1 MKMLRLA
8 ETRAVTQSPL
18 GAMTQPELGDEALV
32 REARGGSRP
41 AFEALVRRYQK
52 PLYLLC
58 FRYVRD
64 HDIAADLAQ
73 RTFIRVMEKL
83 TDLREDHTF
92 RSWLFRIGANLSL
105 NHLRDHARFVDE
117 AAAGR
122 EEPTVPPDTETQLEK
137 AELGVALRLAVAELP
152 TKQRMTLELRVYEEL
167 PFKEIAAALETTEG
181 AAKVNFHYAVRRLR
195 QLLASAG
202 SGKVGAR

>member
-1 MKMLRLA
+1 MLRLVA
-8 ETRAVTQSPL
+8 ARAVTQSPL
-18 GAMTQPELGDEALV
+18 REMTQPEQGEEDLV
-32 REARGGSRP
+32 RQAREGSRT

-64 HDIAADLAQ
+64 HDVAADLAQ
-73 RTFIRVMEKL
+73 RSFIRVMEKL
-83 TDLREDHTF
+83 DDLREDHTF
-92 RSWLFRIGANLSL
+92 RSWLYRIGANLSL

-117 AAAGR
+117 ATAGR
-122 EEPTVPPDTETQLEK
+122 EEPVAAPEADAQLEK
-137 AELGVALRLAVAELP
+137 AETTEALRRAVAELP

-167 PFKEIAAALETTEG
+167 PFKDIAVALETTEG

-195 QLLASAG
+195 QILATAG